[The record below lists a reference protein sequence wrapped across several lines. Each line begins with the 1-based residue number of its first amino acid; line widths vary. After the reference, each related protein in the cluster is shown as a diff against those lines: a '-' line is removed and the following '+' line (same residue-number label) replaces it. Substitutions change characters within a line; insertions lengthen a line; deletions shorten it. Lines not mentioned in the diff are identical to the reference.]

1 MTRYLE
7 LETLI
12 PQLERIGFKVKDAGL
27 LGAALARPEAT
38 VFGQDA
44 YPTIWMKAAALF
56 DSLIKNH
63 PMFDGNKRTAWISV
77 NIFLALNNLKLRSDQ
92 DSAFDLILGVAKKQ
106 IDLND
111 AAKWFDGHSAPVKL
125 D

>member
-1 MTRYLE
+1 MTRYLD

-12 PQLERIGFKVKDAGL
+12 PQLERVGFKVKDVGL
-27 LGAALARPEAT
+27 LGSALARPQSS

-44 YPTIWMKAAALF
+44 YPTIWTKAAALF
-56 DSLIKNH
+56 DSLLKNH

-77 NIFLALNNLKLRSDQ
+77 NVFLALNNQKLRSDQ

-106 IDLND
+106 INLHD
-111 AAKWFDGHSAPVKL
+111 AAKWFDGHSAPAKL

>member
-1 MTRYLE
+1 MTRYLD
-7 LETLI
+7 LDTLI
-12 PQLERIGFKVKDAGL
+12 PQLERVGFKVKDAGL
-27 LGAALARPEAT
+27 LGAALARPEST

-77 NIFLALNNLKLRSDQ
+77 NIFLALNNLKLRSDH
-92 DSAFDLILGVAKKQ
+92 DSAFELILGVAKKQ
-106 IDLND
+106 LDLAD
-111 AAKWFDGHSAPVKL
+111 TARWFDGHSVPIKL

>member
-1 MTRYLE
+1 MTRYLD
-7 LETLI
+7 LDTLI
-12 PQLERIGFKVKDAGL
+12 PQLERVGFKVKDVGL
-27 LGAALARPEAT
+27 LGAALARPEST

-77 NIFLALNNLKLRSDQ
+77 NIFLALNNQKLRSDQ

-106 IDLND
+106 LDLDD
-111 AAKWFDGHSAPVKL
+111 AAKWFDSHSAPTKL